1 MRIGKVEIPDGA
13 WLAPMAGV
21 TDMPFRSICRRMGA
35 ALTCTEMVSAKGLYY
50 NPVRGG
56 TLRATAPIERPVAM
70 QLFGRD
76 PEVMAQMARDYGN
89 DFDII
94 DINMGCPAPKIV
106 KAGQGCALMR
116 EPELACQI
124 VREIRRNIEKPVTVK
139 FRKGWDDAHCN
150 YLDFAK
156 KMEDAGA
163 SAVTIHGR
171 TREQFYAPKADW
183 EAIARVKEALEIPVI
198 GNGDIFSAQD
208 ALAML
213 RETGCDAVMVA
224 RGAQG
229 NPWIFS
235 QIQQA
240 LQGLPVSFPTP
251 REKVEIAMEHARKLC
266 EIRQEQFGVAAMRKH
281 MAWYLKGIP
290 GAARLRQEI
299 MCAETL
305 EAMGAVM
312 EKALLSAAT
321 GGN

>member
-1 MRIGKVEIPDGA
+1 
-13 WLAPMAGV
+13 
-21 TDMPFRSICRRMGA
+21 
-35 ALTCTEMVSAKGLYY
+35 
-50 NPVRGG
+50 
-56 TLRATAPIERPVAM
+56 
-70 QLFGRD
+70 
-76 PEVMAQMARDYGN
+76 
-89 DFDII
+89 
-94 DINMGCPAPKIV
+94 
-106 KAGQGCALMR
+106 MR

-235 QIQQA
+235 QISR
-240 LQGLPVSFPTP
+240 LCKGSPFPFQP
-251 REKVEIAMEHARKLC
+251 RGKKW
-266 EIRQEQFGVAAMRKH
+266 K
-281 MAWYLKGIP
+281 
-290 GAARLRQEI
+290 
-299 MCAETL
+299 
-305 EAMGAVM
+305 
-312 EKALLSAAT
+312 
-321 GGN
+321 